1 MENWAIY
8 MIIGIFFWPFFIVGL
23 ILLISKSTSQANN
36 KSEPDYVVFDRTKDN
51 QNQESGQNN
60 SEQKIYR
67 TAPKRS
73 TEFNSTV
80 KTGLTIQIVTA
91 SLTIFG
97 TLIAILVLSI
107 ISSVLRFSERLT
119 YTEIQTTRIIM
130 HIVITVLSI
139 VVLPG
144 SIVCL
149 ILSSLALKNQ
159 TSGLVTAAGVL
170 GLFYGLFFGGLM
182 TLSGQYQNQQNNNQN

>member
-23 ILLISKSTSQANN
+23 ILLISKSTSQTNN

-73 TEFNSTV
+73 AEFNSTV